1 MNTAEKNVAFE
12 KITKKQ
18 KVELKKTKD
27 TGEQNVASLIIALIY
42 SNYTLQMS
50 DVVCSVFFVEFLN
63 QYMKHVH
70 NVNNFI
76 KINVACGIGFKM
88 NRTPSKKQLCLSM
101 HRGKNQCNNKVVSCD
116 KNDSL

>member
-1 MNTAEKNVAFE
+1 MWC
-12 KITKKQ
+12 
-18 KVELKKTKD
+18 
-27 TGEQNVASLIIALIY
+27 
-42 SNYTLQMS
+42 
-50 DVVCSVFFVEFLN
+50 VVFFFVESLN

-116 KNDSL
+116 NKDISEKDSACQCNKVF